1 MSESYT
7 VKAEARE
14 KVGKGAARHLRRNGM
29 VPAVIYGDKQEPLP
43 IAVPYKE
50 TFLKLHAGGFLTTVI
65 TIDVGGKS
73 IKVLPKDYQ
82 LDVVKDTLAH
92 VDYLRVS
99 DRTIVTVN
107 VPVHF
112 ENEDEAPG
120 IKANDGVLNVVHHQ
134 IEVTCP
140 AQSIPEGFTF
150 DLTGLEIGDAV
161 HVSAIKLPKGV
172 ELTSEEDFVVATIV
186 PPMAEEV
193 DEEAPVEGETEVIG
207 ESDEDAAEAEAKSGE
222 DAQKSENG

>member
-14 KVGKGAARHLRRNGM
+14 KVGKGAARHLRRNGR
-29 VPAVIYGDKQEPLP
+29 VPAVIYGDKQAPLS
-43 IAVPYKE
+43 ISVPYKE
-50 TFLKLHAGGFLTTVI
+50 TFLRLHGGGFLTTIV
-65 TIDVGGKS
+65 TIDVGGQQ

-82 LDVVKDTLAH
+82 LDVVRDTLTH

-99 DRTIVTVN
+99 DRTVVTVR

-120 IKANDGVLNVVHHQ
+120 IKANDGVLNVVHHD
-134 IEVTCP
+134 IEVECP
-140 AQSIPEGFTF
+140 AQSIPDGFTL
-150 DLTGLEIGDAV
+150 DLTGLEIGGALHASDL
-161 HVSAIKLPKGV
+161 KLPGGV
-172 ELTSEEDFVVATIV
+172 KLTTNEDFVIATIV

-193 DEEAPVEGETEVIG
+193 DELDAEAPVTEVI
-207 ESDEDAAEAEAKSGE
+207 EQTDETVQDEPKSG
-222 DAQKSENG
+222 N

>member
-29 VPAVIYGDKQEPLP
+29 VPAVIYGDKQQPLP

-50 TFLKLHAGGFLTTVI
+50 TFLKLHGGGFLTTVI
-65 TIDVGGKS
+65 TLDVGGQS

-82 LDVVKDTLAH
+82 LDVVKDSLVH
-92 VDYLRVS
+92 IDYLRVS
-99 DRTIVTVN
+99 DRTVVTVN

-112 ENEDEAPG
+112 ENEDAAPG
-120 IKANDGVLNVVHHQ
+120 IKANDGALNVVHHQ
-134 IEVTCP
+134 IEVSCP
-140 AQSIPEGFTF
+140 AQSIPDGFTF

-161 HVSAIKLPKGV
+161 HVSQLKLPNGV
-172 ELTSEEDFVVATIV
+172 SLTTEEDFVVATIV

-193 DEEAPVEGETEVIG
+193 EDEAPVEGETEVIG
-207 ESDEDAAEAEAKSGE
+207 ESAEDAAEAEAKSGD

>member
-50 TFLKLHAGGFLTTVI
+50 TFLRLHAGGFLTTI
-65 TIDVGGKS
+65 ATIEVGGKS
-73 IKVLPKDYQ
+73 IRVLPKDYQ

-92 VDYLRVS
+92 VDFLRVS
-99 DRTIVTVN
+99 KNTIVTVN
-107 VPVHF
+107 IPVHF
-112 ENEDEAPG
+112 ENEDAAPG
-120 IKANDGVLNVVHHQ
+120 IKANDGSLNIVLHE
-134 IEVTCP
+134 IEVNCP
-140 AQSIPEGFTF
+140 AEQIPEAFTV

-161 HVSAIKLPKGV
+161 HVSALKLPTGV
-172 ELTSEEDFVVATIV
+172 TLTSDEDFTIATIV

-193 DEEAPVEGETEVIG
+193 DEGEDEAPQTEVIG
-207 ESDEDAAEAEAKSGE
+207 EDAEAAEGEASGE
-222 DAQKSENG
+222 DK